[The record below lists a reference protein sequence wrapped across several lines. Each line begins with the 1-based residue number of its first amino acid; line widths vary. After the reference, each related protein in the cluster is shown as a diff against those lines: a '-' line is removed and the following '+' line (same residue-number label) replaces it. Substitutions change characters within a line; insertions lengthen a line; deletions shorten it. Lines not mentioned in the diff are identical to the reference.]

1 MPPAIPASPARESY
15 MFCPAIDTWSAGH
28 VEGEDAP
35 GHVTGEDLGQDLSLG
50 RGEGLG
56 ELRGAGQN
64 QFGHSFPQ
72 RESKTK
78 GSSRVR
84 PLRVR
89 VTAGLLAVD
98 VERGG
103 APDGDVLDVLELG
116 VGTRDVDHG
125 AGRQRELVRVDL
137 DVAGDADGQTFV
149 DVFLRDSCDSFD
161 LSPICNTFLS

>member
-1 MPPAIPASPARESY
+1 
-15 MFCPAIDTWSAGH
+15 
-28 VEGEDAP
+28 
-35 GHVTGEDLGQDLSLG
+35 
-50 RGEGLG
+50 
-56 ELRGAGQN
+56 
-64 QFGHSFPQ
+64 
-72 RESKTK
+72 
-78 GSSRVR
+78 
-84 PLRVR
+84 

-103 APDGDVLDVLELG
+103 APDGDVLELG
-116 VGTRDVDHG
+116 VGARDVDHG